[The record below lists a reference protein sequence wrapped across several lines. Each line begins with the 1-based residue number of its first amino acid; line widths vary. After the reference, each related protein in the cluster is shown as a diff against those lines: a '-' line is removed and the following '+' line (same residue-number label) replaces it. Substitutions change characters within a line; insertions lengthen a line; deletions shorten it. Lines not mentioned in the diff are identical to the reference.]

1 MSSVNEVRKITDDSP
16 LFRDVLFARGYLF
29 TDADIDTEAFPF
41 YGAWQREEVA
51 GYCLL
56 THPKIKHYIY
66 KAGEETFV
74 LIGHAYNPF
83 DGLWNETDI
92 LCKYAESEDR
102 IAYFN
107 QWTGLF
113 TLIVVK
119 KNDIEVWGDCAGM
132 QAAYYGLIANRV
144 FISSHAQLIGDI
156 CGLEQSKYVQQLI
169 QYRFWKMYGNF
180 LPGDISQFDNVFR
193 LVPNH
198 SLTISLPK
206 KQCNVSR
213 FYPSENLQMVETKQE
228 YDCVI
233 REIGHILYKN
243 MELISKKWN
252 SPAISMTG
260 GMDSKTT
267 VACTNG
273 LYDRFKYYSYISM
286 YGDKPDAEAAKAIAN
301 AIGVTHI
308 TYSISENDDDF
319 PDIDSMRAV
328 MEHNLGDIGSVNSND
343 VRKRLFFLNT
353 QEFDVEVKSWVSEIG
368 RANYY
373 KKFGVKKM
381 PYRLSPRQMTSMYKF
396 FTYNRATALETDR
409 IFQRYIEKMHS
420 NDIFNLDSSDMYLWE
435 FRYGSWGG
443 LTITSEHRV
452 SYDITIPFNNR
463 LLMEMFLRLP
473 LEKRI
478 EDIPHYD
485 VIRTMNAEIDRLGI
499 TVTNYNETKK
509 RMYCEKAYYFVHSAL
524 PF

>member
-1 MSSVNEVRKITDDSP
+1 MNSIDKVKRITDASP
-16 LFRDVLFARGYLF
+16 FFRDVLFARGYLF
-29 TDADIDTEAFPF
+29 TDADIDAEAFPF
-41 YGAWQREEVA
+41 YGAWQREAVS
-51 GYCLL
+51 GYYLL
-56 THPKIKHYIY
+56 THPKTNYYILQ
-66 KAGEETFV
+66 AGEETFI

-83 DGLWNETDI
+83 DGLWKETEI
-92 LCKYAESEDR
+92 LRRYAEFEDR
-102 IAYFN
+102 TSYFN

-132 QAAYYGLIANRV
+132 QSAYYGV
-144 FISSHAQLIGDI
+144 VTGKFFVSSHAQLIGDI
-156 CGLEQSKYVQQLI
+156 CRLEQSRFVQLLTR
-169 QYRFWKMYGNF
+169 YRFWKMYGIF
-180 LPGDISQFDNVFR
+180 LPGDISQFDDVFR

-198 SLTISLPK
+198 SLTFSISG
-206 KQCNVSR
+206 KQCIVSR
-213 FYPSENLQMVETKQE
+213 FYPAETLQMVRTKQE
-228 YDCVI
+228 YDDVIQEISCVLH
-233 REIGHILYKN
+233 RN
-243 MELISKKWN
+243 MELISKKWH

-286 YGDKPDAEAAKAIAN
+286 YGDKPDAEAAKTIAD
-301 AIGVTHI
+301 AIGVTHK
-308 TYSISENDDDF
+308 TYTISESDDDF
-319 PDIDSMRAV
+319 SDVDLMRAV

-343 VRKRLFFLNT
+343 IRKRLFFLNT
-353 QEFDVEVKSWVSEIG
+353 RDFDVEVKSWVSEIG

-373 KKFGVKKM
+373 KKFGLKKM

-396 FTYNRATALETDR
+396 FTYNRVTAQKTNQ
-409 IFQRYIEKMHS
+409 IFRMYIEKMHS

-435 FRYGSWGG
+435 VRYGGWGG

-478 EDIPHYD
+478 EDAPHYG
-485 VIRTMNAEIDRLGI
+485 VIRTMNSKIDQLGI

-509 RMYCEKAYYFVHSAL
+509 RMYCEKVYFFIHSAL

>member
-1 MSSVNEVRKITDDSP
+1 MSSMKEVKKITDASP
-16 LFRDVLFARGYLF
+16 FFCDVLFARGYLF
-29 TDADIDTEAFPF
+29 TDADIDAEAFPF
-41 YGAWQREEVA
+41 YGAWQRETVA

-56 THPKIKHYIY
+56 AHPKTNYY
-66 KAGEETFV
+66 VLRAGEETFI

-83 DGLWNETDI
+83 DGLWKETEI
-92 LCKYAESEDR
+92 LRKYAESPDR
-102 IAYFN
+102 IGYFN

-113 TLIVVK
+113 TLIVVEK
-119 KNDIEVWGDCAGM
+119 DSVEVWGDCAGM
-132 QAAYYGLIANRV
+132 QAAYYGV
-144 FISSHAQLIGDI
+144 VTGKFFVSSHAQLIGDI
-156 CGLEQSKYVQQLI
+156 CRLEQSQFVQHLTH
-169 QYRFWKMYGNF
+169 YRFWKMYGIF

-198 SLTISLPK
+198 SLAFSLQK
-206 KQCNVSR
+206 KQCSISR
-213 FYPSENLQMVETKQE
+213 FYPSENLQMVGTKQE
-228 YDCVI
+228 YDGII
-233 REIGHILYKN
+233 REIGRILHKN
-243 MELISKKWN
+243 MELISKKWH

-267 VACTNG
+267 VACANG

-286 YGDKPDAEAAKAIAN
+286 YGDKPDAEAAKAIAD
-301 AIGVTHI
+301 AIGVTHT
-308 TYSISENDDDF
+308 TYSISESDDDF
-319 PDIDSMRAV
+319 SDIDSMWAV

-396 FTYNRATALETDR
+396 FTYNRRTARKTDC
-409 IFQRYIEKMHS
+409 IFRQYIEKTHS

-435 FRYGSWGG
+435 FRYGGWGG

-478 EDIPHYD
+478 EDAPHYD
-485 VIRTMNAEIDRLGI
+485 VIRTMNAKIDQLGI

-524 PF
+524 PI

>member
-1 MSSVNEVRKITDDSP
+1 MSSMNEVKKITDADSF
-16 LFRDVLFARGYLF
+16 FRDVLFARGYLF
-29 TDADIDTEAFPF
+29 TDADIDAEAFPF
-41 YGAWQREEVA
+41 YGAWKREAVA
-51 GYCLL
+51 EYCLL
-56 THPKIKHYIY
+56 THPKIKHFIFRT
-66 KAGEETFV
+66 GDETFV

-83 DGLWNETDI
+83 DGLWDENAI
-92 LCKYAESEDR
+92 LRKYAASQDR
-102 IAYFN
+102 IGYFN

-119 KNDIEVWGDCAGM
+119 KNGIEVWGDCAGM
-132 QAAYYGLIANRV
+132 QATYYGVVTGKLFV
-144 FISSHAQLIGDI
+144 SSHAQLIGDI
-156 CGLEQSKYVQQLI
+156 CGLEQSQFVHRLT
-169 QYRFWKMYGNF
+169 QYRFWKMYGIF

-198 SLTISLPK
+198 SLTISSPERLC
-206 KQCNVSR
+206 QVSR
-213 FYPSENLQMVETKQE
+213 FYPSANLQMAESEQE
-228 YDCVI
+228 YDDII
-233 REIGHILYKN
+233 REIGHILHKN
-243 MELISKKWN
+243 MELISDKWD

-273 LYDRFKYYSYISM
+273 LYDRFRYYSYVSM
-286 YGDKPDAEAAKAIAN
+286 YGDKPDAEAAQVIAD
-301 AIGVTHI
+301 AIGVKHV
-308 TYSISENDDDF
+308 TYTISENDKDF
-319 PDIDSMRAV
+319 PAIDSMRAV

-381 PYRLSPRQMTSMYKF
+381 PRRLSPRQMTTMYKF
-396 FTYNRATALETDR
+396 FTYNRITALKTDQ
-409 IFQRYIEKMHS
+409 IFRKYIEKMQS
-420 NDIFNLDSSDMYLWE
+420 NDIFNLDSSDLYMWE
-435 FRYGSWGG
+435 FRYGGWGG

-463 LLMEMFLRLP
+463 LLMELFLKLP
-473 LEKRI
+473 LEKRV
-478 EDIPHYD
+478 EDAPHYD

-499 TVTNYNETKK
+499 TVTNYNKTKK
-509 RMYCEKAYYFVHSAL
+509 RMYCEKAYYLIHGAL